1 MKKILELKLD
11 WNKIKP
17 SLKNMAILIAP
28 KENLITALAWY
39 AILILIK
46 ESSVLSAYL
55 VNTSIVRLAGNII
68 CLKKSKVM
76 ASIVFLL
83 NASNKDAIYLSLTLF
98 SYQIFNKLILKKI
111 KLILKR
117 AFMRNIFIGIA
128 DSLLTQKEI

>member
-1 MKKILELKLD
+1 V
-11 WNKIKP
+11 
-17 SLKNMAILIAP
+17 S
-28 KENLITALAWY
+28 
-39 AILILIK
+39 
-46 ESSVLSAYL
+46 
-55 VNTSIVRLAGNII
+55 TSIVRLAGNII

-111 KLILKR
+111 KLILKQ
-117 AFMRNIFIGIA
+117 AFMRNIYIGIA